1 MSAKTTENGTVS
13 GEGVRTLTASA
24 ISELVKGELHGDGS
38 TCVTAVAPLD
48 RADQGHCS
56 FLGNPKY
63 AALAADTKAG
73 IVLVSKELEESV
85 LNVPVRIVVEKP
97 NEAVLALLPLLY
109 PETKRA
115 ASIHATAVVRRGA
128 RLGKNVV
135 VDEYAI
141 VGEGAQIGDDVWI
154 GSHSV
159 VGDNVVIGSG
169 SHVYP
174 HVTLYSG
181 AEVGERVILHSG
193 ARIASDGFG
202 YVQRGGGHK
211 KIPHVGRCI
220 IGNDVE
226 IGANSTIDRGSVDD
240 TVIGAGTKI
249 DNLVHVGHNCRIGRV
264 CLIMAQAGIAGS
276 VRIEDGCIIAGQAGL
291 GGHITIGKGAR
302 VAAQAGVFGNVPAGE
317 SWSGYPARPHKESLR
332 TTAAT
337 FKLAGMLKR
346 IEKLLEG
353 NEKD

>member
-1 MSAKTTENGTVS
+1 MSAKTENGTGS

-24 ISELVKGELHGDGS
+24 ISDLVKGELHGDGS
-38 TCVTAVAPLD
+38 VTVQAVAPLD
-48 RADQGHCS
+48 RAQKEHLS
-56 FLGNPKY
+56 FLGNARY
-63 AALAADTKAG
+63 SGLAAETKAG
-73 IVLVSKELEESV
+73 IVLVSKDLEESV
-85 LNVPVRIVVEKP
+85 INVPVRIVVAKP
-97 NEAVLALLPLLY
+97 NEAVLAVLPFLY
-109 PETKRA
+109 PDSKKT
-115 ASIHATAVVRRGA
+115 ASIHATAIVRRGA

-141 VGEGAQIGDDVWI
+141 VGEGAEVGDDVHI

-159 VGDNVVIGSG
+159 VGDNVVVGSG
-169 SHVYP
+169 SRIFP

-181 AEVGERVILHSG
+181 AHLGERVILHSG
-193 ARIASDGFG
+193 VRIGSDGFG
-202 YVQRGGGHK
+202 YVQRNGGHE

-226 IGANSTIDRGSVDD
+226 IGANSTVDRGSVDD

-249 DNLVHVGHNCRIGRV
+249 DNLVHIGHNCRIGRV

-302 VAAQAGVFGNVPAGE
+302 IAGQAGVFGDVPAGE

-332 TTAAT
+332 TTGAL

-346 IEKLLEG
+346 IEKLLE
-353 NEKD
+353 EKEKA